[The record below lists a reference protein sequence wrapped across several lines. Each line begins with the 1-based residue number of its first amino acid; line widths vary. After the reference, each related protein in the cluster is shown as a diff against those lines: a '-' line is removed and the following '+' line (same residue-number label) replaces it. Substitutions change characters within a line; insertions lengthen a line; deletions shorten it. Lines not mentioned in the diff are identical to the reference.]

1 MAKRTRRRDTRRKK
15 SKPSLRVSAPRRR
28 RISGGTT
35 NARKVHTANPPPGVP
50 AIRKTPV
57 MDSESELHCK
67 YISSKGP
74 QYACDVYNVAPTS
87 EYSTV
92 YCKPDAK
99 GDVPF
104 ITTLLDSIDK
114 PYILVVAQSD
124 YSFPEVLGENSSKY
138 IDTSKCI
145 HIFAQNAT
153 IMHHKVTALPIGL
166 DYHSQ
171 MEFDDAFGEPSA
183 SPKAQ
188 EKVLQEIKDGSA
200 PFAKRKLMCYANFNS
215 KADPGSKKF
224 GYDRENAIKEIQKE
238 LIEYQEEKIPRS
250 DTWRRQVQYAFVIC
264 PHGNGLDCHRQW
276 EALCLGCIP
285 IVVTSPIDVLYK
297 DLPVL
302 IVKKW
307 SDITHQLLQDTV
319 NKFKDTRFNYDKL
332 LLSYWVDKI
341 NSYKKH

>member
-1 MAKRTRRRDTRRKK
+1 M
-15 SKPSLRVSAPRRR
+15 RVSASRRR
-28 RISGGTT
+28 LSGGSTEPAKFYT
-35 NARKVHTANPPPGVP
+35 SKSIPGVLP
-50 AIRKTPV
+50 QRKPV
-57 MDSESELHCK
+57 VQNSESELHCK
-67 YISSKGP
+67 YLSTKGP

-87 EYSTV
+87 DYCTV

-99 GDVPF
+99 SDVPF
-104 ITTLLDSIDK
+104 ITTLLDSIDR

-124 YSFPEVLGENSSKY
+124 YSFPEVLGNDSSKY
-138 IDTSKCI
+138 IDNSKCI

-153 IMHHKVTALPIGL
+153 ITHDKVTALPIGL

-188 EKVLQEIKDGSA
+188 EKLLQEIKDSSK
-200 PFAKRKLMCYANFNS
+200 PFAERKLMCYANFNS
-215 KADPGSKKF
+215 KNDTTDKKF
-224 GYDRENAIKEIQKE
+224 GYDRKHAVEQIQKD
-238 LIEYQEEKIPRS
+238 LIDYQEEKVTRS
-250 DTWRRQVQYAFVIC
+250 DTWRRQAQYAFVIS

-302 IVKKW
+302 IVQKW
-307 SDITHQLLQDTV
+307 SDITQQLLQDTV
-319 NKFKDTRFNYDKL
+319 NKFKDMTFNYDKL

-341 NSYKKH
+341 NSYKH

>member
-1 MAKRTRRRDTRRKK
+1 
-15 SKPSLRVSAPRRR
+15 
-28 RISGGTT
+28 
-35 NARKVHTANPPPGVP
+35 
-50 AIRKTPV
+50 
-57 MDSESELHCK
+57 
-67 YISSKGP
+67 
-74 QYACDVYNVAPTS
+74 VYNVAPTS

-99 GDVPF
+99 GHVPF

-124 YSFPEVLGENSSKY
+124 YSFPELLGENSSKY

-215 KADPGSKKF
+215 KAVPGSKKF

-250 DTWRRQVQYAFVIC
+250 DTWRKQTQYAFVIC

-307 SDITHQLLQDTV
+307 SDITQQLLQDTV
-319 NKFKDTRFNYDKL
+319 NKFKDMTFQYDKL